1 MPTLQLEM
9 VHCFSRINHEPKN
22 AAIFG
27 GVFTKKITSLF
38 NFNTMNYYKKQ
49 EQNKGIKV
57 KIPFEIVA
65 LGTLILAII
74 ISNLIDK
81 LI

>member
-1 MPTLQLEM
+1 
-9 VHCFSRINHEPKN
+9 
-22 AAIFG
+22 
-27 GVFTKKITSLF
+27 
-38 NFNTMNYYKKQ
+38 MNYYKKQ
-49 EQNKGIKV
+49 HENKGIKV

-65 LGTLILAII
+65 IATLILAII